1 MGVFLDTSRRSK
13 AVSGQRI
20 PLLDNSRNAPNSPN
34 SDFNYFRNRK
44 QYPPVLV
51 SRLRIP
57 PTANSNRKG
66 LCNATKDHHSIR
78 SLVNTPHLQRTKST
92 LIALVF
98 EAEQPIQDDAT
109 NWKGAVDATIL
120 TWRRGVV
127 APE

>member
-13 AVSGQRI
+13 QSQVKE
-20 PLLDNSRNAPNSPN
+20 SRYWIIVVTPQLPN